1 MIRSSSLVTL
11 LLLILLVI
19 TVSVQA
25 GNKGEG
31 KTGTVEN
38 GKTNNAESK
47 LLLAPVQPEP
57 VSTVYNQLTGE
68 QIKWQV
74 ISSGGQ
80 IGGAST
86 SYLLSGTMG
95 QTATGAG
102 SSESYGMSHGFW
114 QVFVTA
120 GGSCETAGDANHDGS
135 CNVGDAVW
143 IIAYVFKGGLPP
155 LFMNEGDANNDCSV
169 NVGDAVW
176 IIAYV
181 FKNGAAPIC
190 GCAE

>member
-11 LLLILLVI
+11 LLPILLVI
-19 TVSVQA
+19 IVSVQA

-31 KTGTVEN
+31 KTGTDKN
-38 GKTNNAESK
+38 GQANSTESK
-47 LLLAPVQPEP
+47 LPFEPIQPEP
-57 VSTVYNQLTGE
+57 VSVVQNQLTGE

-86 SYLLSGTMG
+86 SYLLSGTTG

-143 IIAYVFKGGLPP
+143 IIAYVFKGGFPP
-155 LFMNEGDANNDCSV
+155 LFMNEGDANNDCNV

-176 IIAYV
+176 IITYV
-181 FKNGAAPIC
+181 FRNGTDPIC
-190 GCAE
+190 GCVE